1 MSEPLVNII
10 TPAEP
15 DAIGLISL
23 EDLKILLKIPEAD
36 TSNDEQL
43 QMVINQNSAILANKA
58 NRYLGWA
65 KEKVS
70 ERWFCVGPVCCP
82 DGACKIWLT
91 HAPVKLADIES
102 IESPA
107 GTPIDKGS
115 ILLEELTGKIIFPG
129 GCSSEILITYTG
141 GFALPEEAPLDLQ
154 QAAGLMVQQFQTQAA
169 QAATGG
175 SGVRLLAHKESR
187 IMYFSPKDMAGGNG
201 SSSASSGASISES
214 AVNNLLKKYTR
225 YWI

>member
-1 MSEPLVNII
+1 MSEPLVNVI
-10 TPAEP
+10 TPAAP
-15 DAIGLISL
+15 DALGLISI

-36 TSNDEQL
+36 VSNDVQL
-43 QMVINQNSAILANKA
+43 QMVIDQNSAILANKA

-70 ERWFCVGPVCCP
+70 EWWDCVGPVCCP

-107 GTPIDKGS
+107 GVPIDKTT
-115 ILLEELTGKIIFPG
+115 IRLEELTGKIIFPG

-141 GFALPEEAPLDLQ
+141 GYSLPDEAPLDLQ
-154 QAAGLMVQQFQTQAA
+154 QATGLMVQQFQTQAA

-187 IMYFSPKDMAGGNG
+187 IMYFSPKDMAGGSTG
-201 SSSASSGASISES
+201 STSPSASISES